1 MSIGSRIKRF
11 RQLRNF
17 TQKELGVQLGY
28 SERNADIRVAQYET
42 GKRTPKEGVVNEIAF
57 RLDVSPE
64 AIKIPDI
71 ETYHGFLFTLFEFE
85 ELFGL
90 TIDKVDDMPY
100 LRLDKDPATCNSSA
114 KEMLD
119 DWYNYKSKLDSGE
132 ISMEEYAEW
141 KATWPEMSDILL
153 NRKPSNRKIKK

>member
-42 GKRTPKEGVVNEIAF
+42 GKRTPKEDVVNGIAF
-57 RLDVSPE
+57 RLNVSPE

-71 ETYHGFLFTLFEFE
+71 ETHHGFMFTLFEFE

-90 TIDKVDDMPY
+90 TIDKADGMPY
-100 LRLDKDPATCNSSA
+100 LRLDKYPCSCNSSI
-114 KEMLD
+114 KELLN
-119 DWYNYKSKLDSGE
+119 DWYNYKAKLDSGE

-141 KATWPEMSDILL
+141 KATWPEMSDTLL
-153 NRKPSNRKIKK
+153 NRKSSNRKIKK